1 MKSDVFGRRALAVF
15 SSSRFSSSWFSSSR
29 IASNAFILAMFVL
42 TMVGAMTRPAFAQK
56 KEVVWSAAEKPLA
69 EAIRG
74 LRGLA
79 DDVRPQATKDLA
91 LKIRQLPATENKLQ
105 LAVGLAGRAT
115 EGDPG
120 HDTLQEV
127 ATTLAETL
135 RERPVPWP
143 EAKPAEGGQAAAGTS
158 EKGGESVHPG
168 ESGAAREPAYPYIE
182 LATLVRYEHVEA
194 ALDNPQ
200 FAAALARLEADD
212 RKREHPEFMLQ
223 DLTGKAW
230 SFGELRGKVVLVNFW
245 ATWCP
250 PCRKEMPD
258 LETLY
263 ERFGPKG
270 LVVLAISDE
279 EAAKVEPFIRERGVR
294 FPVLLD
300 PGRKVNEKFIVEGIP
315 KSFVYDREG
324 KLVAQSIDMRTQ
336 KQFLEML
343 RKAGLE

>member
-1 MKSDVFGRRALAVF
+1 MKCNVFHGRALVVF
-15 SSSRFSSSWFSSSR
+15 
-29 IASNAFILAMFVL
+29 ALAMFVSSI
-42 TMVGAMTRPAFAQK
+42 VGAMVRPAFAQK
-56 KEVVWSAAEKPLA
+56 KEIVWSAAEKPLA

-79 DDVRPQATKDLA
+79 DDVRAQTTKDLA

-105 LAVGLAGRAT
+105 LAVGLAGRST

-127 ATTLAETL
+127 ATTLAGTL

-143 EAKPAEGGQAAAGTS
+143 EEKPGKAASAGEGARATPAI
-158 EKGGESVHPG
+158 
-168 ESGAAREPAYPYIE
+168 REPASPYIE
-182 LATLVRYEHVEA
+182 LATLVRYEHVEGS
-194 ALDNPQ
+194 LDNPQ
-200 FAAALARLEADD
+200 FGAALARLEADD
-212 RKREHPEFMLQ
+212 RKREHPEFTLQ
-223 DLTGKAW
+223 DLAGKAW
-230 SFGELRGKVVLVNFW
+230 TLGELRGKVVLLNFW

-263 ERFGPKG
+263 ERFQPKG

-279 EAAKVEPFIRERGVR
+279 EAAKVEPFVRERGVR

-300 PGRKVNEKFIVEGIP
+300 PGRKVNERFIVEGIP

-324 KLVAQSIDMRTQ
+324 KFVAQSIDMRTQ